1 MTTKSPPPKSKS
13 GSLKATARPT
23 PLSDAKQPASTSL
36 SRLVGPGDLSVVFQP
51 ILRVSNMKVFA
62 YEALVRCK
70 VEAYRNPMVLF
81 EHAVQTGCTGQLGR
95 TIRELALPLCE
106 RVPLFVNIHPVELE
120 ERWLVRTDDPIFSHD
135 RAIYLE
141 ITEAVPMAQFDLC
154 KSVLR
159 ETRSRADIRLVV
171 DDLGAG
177 YSNLKYIADLHP
189 AVVKIDRALIAGTKP
204 GSRHEKL
211 IAGIVSMC
219 KLLDA
224 TVVAEG
230 IETDEEFQVAKN
242 AGVQFVQ
249 GYLFAKPGFPLP
261 MRDQVE

>member
-1 MTTKSPPPKSKS
+1 MTTKSAPPAKTKSSPKHGKVLPPPEPK
-13 GSLKATARPT
+13 PT
-23 PLSDAKQPASTSL
+23 STSL
-36 SRLVGPGDLSVVFQP
+36 SRLVGPDDLHVVFQP
-51 ILRVSNMKVFA
+51 ILRVANMKVFA

-70 VEAYRNPMVLF
+70 LDAYKNPMVLF
-81 EHAVQTGCTGQLGR
+81 EHAVKAGCTGQLGR
-95 TIRELALPLCE
+95 TIRELAIPLCE

-120 ERWLVRTDDPIFSHD
+120 ERWLVRTDDPIFTHD

-211 IAGIVSMC
+211 ITGIVSMC

-230 IETDEEFQVAKN
+230 IETEEEFQVAKN

-249 GYLFAKPGFPLP
+249 GYLFARPGFPLP
-261 MRDQVE
+261 LRDRVE

>member
-1 MTTKSPPPKSKS
+1 MARSGPPTK
-13 GSLKATARPT
+13 
-23 PLSDAKQPASTSL
+23 PLVERKPSSTSL
-36 SRLVGPGDLSVVFQP
+36 SRLVDPADLSVVFQP
-51 ILRVSNMKVFA
+51 ILRVSTMKVFA

-70 VEAYRNPMVLF
+70 VAAYQNPMVLF
-81 EHAVQTGCTGQLGR
+81 EHAVAAGCTGQLGR

-106 RVPLFVNIHPVELE
+106 KVPLFVNIHPGELE
-120 ERWLVRTDDPIFSHD
+120 ERWLVRTDDPIFTHD

-159 ETRSRADIRLVV
+159 ETQSRADIRLVV

-177 YSNLKYIADLHP
+177 YSNLKYITDLHP
-189 AVVKIDRALIAGTKP
+189 AIVKIDRALIAGSKP

-211 IAGIVSMC
+211 ITGIVSMC
-219 KLLDA
+219 ALLDA

-230 IETDEEFQVAKN
+230 IETDEEFEVAKN

-249 GYLFAKPGFPLP
+249 GFLFARPAFPLP
-261 MRDQVE
+261 LRDRVE

>member
-1 MTTKSPPPKSKS
+1 MA
-13 GSLKATARPT
+13 SLDDLIMP
-23 PLSDAKQPASTSL
+23 SDL
-36 SRLVGPGDLSVVFQP
+36 NVVFQP
-51 ILRVSNMKVFA
+51 ILRVATMKVFA

-70 VEAYRNPMVLF
+70 VDAYRNPMVLF
-81 EHAVQTGCTGQLGR
+81 EHAVSNGCTGQLGR
-95 TIRELALPLCE
+95 AIRELAMPLCE
-106 RVPLFVNIHPVELE
+106 GVPLFVNIHPAELE

-154 KSVLR
+154 QSVLR

-230 IETDEEFQVAKN
+230 IETEEELEVARN

-249 GYLFAKPGFPLP
+249 GYLFARPGFPLP
-261 MRDQVE
+261 LRDQVE